1 MTHDPKK
8 NAADQDAEAS
18 AKGPGRP
25 VAPRPE
31 GDAEVRGPDDAKS
44 GSGSEG
50 GAGDDIEILEV
61 IAADEAGVPLED
73 DDEVSIIED
82 EEVTIVDDD
91 ADEEFEVDSGD
102 FGMPPRKGR
111 ASEAPSAL
119 LSAELSTA
127 RAQVQELR
135 EQILRTTA
143 DFDNFRKRVDRDRIE
158 ERKQA
163 TAGLARNVL
172 PVLDSFRWALVS
184 AQKGEDAAVKGF
196 AEGFRLIEAQLLDVL
211 KAAGLEAV
219 DATGIFDPS
228 VHEAL
233 MQEAS
238 STVPHMTVLEVFEPG
253 WRLGGRLLR
262 PARVKVANNPSNPST
277 PPRESDEGSPS
288 ETESATTH

>member
-1 MTHDPKK
+1 MT
-8 NAADQDAEAS
+8 AAN
-18 AKGPGRP
+18 
-25 VAPRPE
+25 
-31 GDAEVRGPDDAKS
+31 
-44 GSGSEG
+44 
-50 GAGDDIEILEV
+50 
-61 IAADEAGVPLED
+61 EAGVPLED

-82 EEVTIVDDD
+82 DEVTIVDDD
-91 ADEEFEVDSGD
+91 DDDDDADVEFEVDSGD
-102 FGMPPRKGR
+102 FGMPPGKGR
-111 ASEAPSAL
+111 ASAAPSAL

-196 AEGFRLIEAQLLDVL
+196 AEGFRLIETQLIDVL

-233 MQEAS
+233 MQETS
-238 STVPHMTVLEVFEPG
+238 NSVPHMTVLEVFEPG

-262 PARVKVANNPSNPST
+262 PARVKVANNPSSPST
-277 PPRESDEGSPS
+277 PPRDSDEGSPS